1 VKSSTLKT
9 QHLPILVKGPSGN
22 ATRGKISKG
31 NPLEMDDITDIMD
44 QLNIE
49 SDSDFKKVI
58 NNGN

>member
-1 VKSSTLKT
+1 
-9 QHLPILVKGPSGN
+9 LPILVKGPSGN